1 MKRKGGVGMDSKRI
15 RFNCMI
21 PKTGK
26 RWIAWF
32 LAVAL
37 IFSGVPFR
45 NGGVVQ
51 VSADNTELVNYTNEN
66 KVASGP
72 ATSANNFLQ
81 NTALEREKTESALL
95 AGDHMQATWGYGETL
110 ATSPDQTEVGKL
122 EGQTGT
128 YTNSDGD
135 IIYIDTLSGKFSKRT
150 TDIQVNL
157 GTKIYV
163 PVKGNKITLAI
174 AMNKNQVESADT
186 LFENVLSVEGVSGNL
201 LSAKCKSVGTAVG
214 NFKTVVIECYTDGKE
229 GELLLTLVKNNYFES
244 ISVNCELLSEI
255 TVSGTITCSE
265 EIPIDCKI
273 ILTNVSNGIQYISE
287 INGMSYS
294 VDIPVEDIENIYEI
308 SVSNQE
314 YWISAGDTELT
325 VNKNT
330 SSITN
335 NITLEKLNTY
345 ILSGSISGFESDY
358 DVHNLAL
365 NFLTDE
371 ETTFEP
377 VVTVNPESLTYTAK
391 MEKGTTYQV
400 TATGVN
406 DYQVTAPVTI
416 MHEKDATE
424 NIVFSKKA
432 QYAVTLSMGTTPDL
446 SSKNV
451 TYQFIHEDGSEYRFT
466 TLSDIKL
473 RDGTYT
479 VSIGGEFEEMAYSI
493 ALGKSLTVNGKPIT
507 HAITFTPI
515 TSWSF
520 AEGTGD
526 YYNKKIEGTTGFYQG
541 LSIDATTGKLVPNGA
556 TPNSAQFNTGAVIKV
571 PVTGKCTI
579 TVNAYQ
585 GQYAL
590 YTINGTAA
598 KTDSETTTISY
609 EGEAGYIEIK
619 STGTA
624 YIKSISVTYPAKE
637 VEFVEQPVMPFV
649 PEDDTDANT
658 AVDTDKIPRAS
669 KKDSIVVQPV
679 GQKLEI
685 TQTGGAFSGA
695 YKDIKDLG
703 YYVFPM
709 TTDLNKL
716 EFDLVIHS
724 SGGTNGDGAFI
735 GLFTN
740 RFAYTLGIR
749 KGTNARAIYSKAAEG
764 DSSDFAGA
772 GGINN
777 TIELGTPM
785 HIEVTLDNGK
795 PTVTYTII
803 ETGESAAVSLSTLKD
818 TDNGFY
824 YGLVVSDATVTIT
837 NMLYTGEDGAIL
849 YQQNACYYP
858 EGDAPK
864 ADSVSAKA
872 ADSREYIDVTWTGT
886 VPEKDGT
893 YVVEMSKDNGE
904 WIELT
909 DSAVGFSYRYLLPEG
924 EGGNYLFRVCGQL
937 GKKEL
942 GGTRNA
948 PVVMKEAIFVLGAL
962 AKPVVEI
969 TRNASS
975 ISLKWEEDK
984 TVDYF
989 LVYRYSY
996 DEGEE
1001 KIHQIAK
1008 VTESSYTDTTVE
1020 QEMPYYYRVKAIS
1033 EATNNESPFSETVWS
1048 VATANREGEFVYEEE
1063 TTEIILTKKS
1073 YDTVFTDKVLL
1084 EGIVQGTGTLSAYV
1098 DGSLATSKELKARE
1112 VFSFELT
1119 VAEGRNDV
1127 NLIFEDEEG
1136 KKTRKTYNFVYLTNY
1151 DVVVDASYKGADG
1164 ALVNGIPTYKTVQE
1178 AVNSI
1183 PSSNTERKVILVMAG
1198 EYEERLVINTP
1209 YLSLIGENRESTLIH
1224 CYPGD
1229 LLGEDYEAGGD
1240 MSKRC
1245 ATYIQSGAEEFSAEN
1260 ISFKNDYVYSTPDG
1274 KGNKSADALRCDAEK
1289 ASFVN
1294 VKFTGVQDTI
1304 YLDRGHQYY
1313 YKCRIEGLIDFI
1325 YSGDQARVFFND
1337 CEIVFVYEST
1347 KTSGYVCA
1355 PKTAEDAEYGLTFYQ
1370 CVIFGEEGCSGTGYL
1385 LARPWGP
1392 DAYITWIDC
1401 YMGKSV
1407 YKEIPYGAMS
1417 GNQYQ
1422 DARFFEFGTYGPGFA
1437 INKERRQIS
1446 SAKASSMVSDSYLGW
1461 SPSSAIAGVSE
1472 GYYIGTIVTDRGPM
1486 YVTNEVKED
1495 TYLWTDGDDT
1505 GLRAYNMEGYANAYK
1520 VSGGGLLIE
1529 ERNENYYRVNSA
1541 EEFLDALLAVKTSG
1555 KKSVIELAT
1564 DINLGS
1570 NEVENYSNYSKII
1583 KPYSAQALT
1592 HPILIKSGVSILNLE
1607 GVYDLTIFS
1616 LNGSSI
1622 KHANITMKN
1631 SENII
1636 IRNIKFDELWEWDE
1650 ATEGDYD
1657 RNDWDYMTIDQGCN
1671 RIWIDHCTFFKAYD
1685 GVIDVKNPSPTANI
1699 TISWCEFLPGSED
1712 NIFFD
1717 AMMNELAENS
1727 AKYPVYQHMLDEGMT
1742 KEQVYLYAY
1751 GQKKTHLFG
1760 QSDEATNAAGIQVT
1774 LANNYYKN
1782 SMDRMPRLR
1791 YGNTH
1796 VYNCIMDA
1804 QELLDARNAISN
1816 AEIAKKIVSNGASST
1831 CGAQVLLEN
1840 CYISGIQNALNSGN
1854 GSSAPGYINAV
1865 NSVYYM
1871 DGKQEKLEPKNNST
1885 NADQRVLITDKAAF
1899 LGALP
1904 YSEYI
1909 LYPAEKLA
1917 TFVKPFAGAGKLDLT
1932 VLQWEK
1938 VSYNDS
1944 EMPDI
1949 EEETTTDPIP
1959 EETTP
1964 EESQPSTEETTPEES
1979 EPSTEET
1986 TPEETTPDEPEST
1999 APTEPEEPETTTK
2012 YDSDDDDDDSDDI
2025 EPETTSL
2032 TRREENLV
2040 ESVVGVSSIK
2050 EVTENQ
2056 NGKLVIATNN
2066 EVVFL
2071 EKNGTLSKDKWQ
2083 QVENSWYFF
2092 GTDYKAV
2099 GGWLKQGEKWYHLNE
2114 VNKKM
2119 ETGWLQTADKKWYLL
2134 DQKNGDMKTGWQ
2146 QTTDGKWYL
2155 LDQKNGDMKTG
2166 WQQTID
2172 GKWYLLDQ
2180 KNGDMKTGWQ
2190 QTANG
2195 KWYLLDQ
2202 KNGDMKTGWQQTIDG
2217 KWYLLDQKNG
2227 DMKIG
2232 WQLVKGI
2239 WYYLTTTGAMAEDT
2253 ITPDGYKVGKD
2264 GAWTGEKIR

>member
-1 MKRKGGVGMDSKRI
+1 MDSKRI

-66 KVASGP
+66 KVVSGP
-72 ATSANNFLQ
+72 ATYVFEKNESGDYIFDVTVSGNHCDTASGWTLANGWYTLDGTTSGNKIAQDSVFGYYTTGSKVKIKADNSGFQLDGSVSTSGQAAIEMDLTSVPEGTYELELVYRAKGSNPATIKLGTSSSLQ
-81 NTALEREKTESALL
+81 TTSSSNGSQTEYVSFITELNSGDTYLIGAQNGMFVKSLKLSKKEDTIIYGTVTAFTGTVLPEKANVIFKEVVSTDENGKPVTYGKEYSSSVVAADGTYQVTIPASSISKKYEIVFSDTSYILNTALELLVVTKDITEKVDFTVQKVNS
-95 AGDHMQATWGYGETL
+95 YTL
-110 ATSPDQTEVGKL
+110 TGSYKEGL
-122 EGQTGT
+122 EG
-128 YTNSDGD
+128 NH
-135 IIYIDTLSGKFSKRT
+135 
-150 TDIQVNL
+150 
-157 GTKIYV
+157 
-163 PVKGNKITLAI
+163 
-174 AMNKNQVESADT
+174 
-186 LFENVLSVEGVSGNL
+186 ENVS
-201 LSAKCKSVGTAVG
+201 
-214 NFKTVVIECYTDGKE
+214 
-229 GELLLTLVKNNYFES
+229 ELV
-244 ISVNCELLSEI
+244 
-255 TVSGTITCSE
+255 
-265 EIPIDCKI
+265 
-273 ILTNVSNGIQYISE
+273 
-287 INGMSYS
+287 
-294 VDIPVEDIENIYEI
+294 
-308 SVSNQE
+308 
-314 YWISAGDTELT
+314 
-325 VNKNT
+325 
-330 SSITN
+330 
-335 NITLEKLNTY
+335 
-345 ILSGSISGFESDY
+345 
-358 DVHNLAL
+358 
-365 NFLTDE
+365 
-371 ETTFEP
+371 FEP
-377 VVTVNPESLTYTAK
+377 VTDSSYVVPEAILDKENGTYSIK
-391 MEKGTTYQV
+391 LEKGTTYKV

-685 TQTGGAFSGA
+685 TQTGGAFSGV

-818 TDNGFY
+818 TDSGFY

-1020 QEMPYYYRVKAIS
+1020 QEMPYYYRVKAVS

-1063 TTEIILTKKS
+1063 ATEIILTKKS

-1084 EGIVQGTGTLSAYV
+1084 EGIVQGTGTLSAYI
-1098 DGSLATSKELKARE
+1098 DGSLAASKELKARE
-1112 VFSFELT
+1112 AFSFELT

-1461 SPSSAIAGVSE
+1461 SPSSAIVGVSE

-2056 NGKLVIATNN
+2056 NGKLVVATNN

-2190 QTANG
+2190 QTSNG

-2202 KNGDMKTGWQQTIDG
+2202 KNGDMKTGWQKTTDG